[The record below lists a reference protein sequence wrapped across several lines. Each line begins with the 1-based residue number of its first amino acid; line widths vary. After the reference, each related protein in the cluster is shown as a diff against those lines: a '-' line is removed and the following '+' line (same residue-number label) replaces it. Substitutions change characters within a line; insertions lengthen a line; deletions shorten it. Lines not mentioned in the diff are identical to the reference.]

1 MKSKRVTRFDLLL
14 LAEVNLMER
23 RVYAGKLGE
32 WKSIG
37 LLCHGHPD
45 QKNPNGFWPCSSTS
59 GTPMN
64 RERPPMPRKRQRSET
79 ATPEKAE
86 AWNSAASRCAARPMG
101 PLA

>member
-1 MKSKRVTRFDLLL
+1 MKSKRVTRFDLVL

-45 QKNPNGFWPCSSTS
+45 QKHRDRSWPCSRTS
-59 GTPMN
+59 GIPMN
-64 RERPPMPRKRQRSET
+64 RERLSRPRKRQRSET

-101 PLA
+101 PVA